1 MYKNMVDKGER
12 MIRRPSFYKTYYY
25 GYETQTWTR
34 SSRKKSHSG
43 AKILMKSQLNFY
55 YNFKFS
61 NDVAALNEFSQ
72 ILKWNEK

>member
-43 AKILMKSQLNFY
+43 ARNLMESHFNFY
-55 YNFKFS
+55 NSQKFS
-61 NDVAALNEFSQ
+61 IAKSNFIATFD
-72 ILKWNEK
+72 I